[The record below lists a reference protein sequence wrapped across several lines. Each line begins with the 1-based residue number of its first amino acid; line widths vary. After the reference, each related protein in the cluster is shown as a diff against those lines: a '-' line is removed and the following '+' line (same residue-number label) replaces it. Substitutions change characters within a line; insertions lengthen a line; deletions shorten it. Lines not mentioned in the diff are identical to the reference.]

1 MAFLAPLAASA
12 LGYFGQQQANA
23 QTANAQSSAQQQA
36 QQYAQGQNQMAQQYS
51 GQGLQQAL
59 QNLGQYQ
66 KQNPAPVNQ
75 LGAIGMPGAAGGQAL
90 GTPQQSF
97 GGGQVGGPTQG
108 MVPGMPP
115 GGGMRPPGQPQQQM
129 PQQNL
134 QGAMAQPQGQSQG
147 QPQAQQFQ
155 RLQQLYP
162 LMQQMLAAGQGGSQA
177 QAMPM
182 ARSTGGA
189 I

>member
-1 MAFLAPLAASA
+1 MSFLAGLAPA
-12 LGYFGQQQANA
+12 LLGFLGQQQSNA
-23 QTANAQSSAQQQA
+23 QTGNAQSAAQQQA
-36 QQYAQGQNQMAQQYS
+36 QQYAQGQNQLAQQYS

-115 GGGMRPPGQPQQQM
+115 GGGMRPPGQPPQQM

-134 QGAMAQPQGQSQG
+134 QGAMQQPPQQPQ
-147 QPQAQQFQ
+147 QPQQQFG

-162 LMQQMLAAGQGGSQA
+162 LMQQMLSAGQGGSQA